1 MAGSF
6 LAKESPWISVWVPF
20 LRELEEKLDPKETE
34 GVQDVQGSG
43 VKR

>member
-6 LAKESPWISVWVPF
+6 LAKESLWISVWVPF
-20 LRELEEKLDPKETE
+20 PRELEEKLDPKETK
-34 GVQDVQGSG
+34 GMQDVQGSQ